1 MQILVNK
8 RNEIIS
14 YAIIGGFEEGI
25 DIENLPENFS
35 QVLDLKPLK
44 IQMGK

>member
-14 YAIIGGFEEGI
+14 YAVIGGFEEGI
-25 DIENLPENFS
+25 
-35 QVLDLKPLK
+35 
-44 IQMGK
+44 

>member
-14 YAIIGGFEEGI
+14 YAIIGGFEE
-25 DIENLPENFS
+25 
-35 QVLDLKPLK
+35 
-44 IQMGK
+44 

>member
-14 YAIIGGFEEGI
+14 YAIIGG
-25 DIENLPENFS
+25 
-35 QVLDLKPLK
+35 
-44 IQMGK
+44 

>member
-14 YAIIGGFEEGI
+14 YAVIGGFE
-25 DIENLPENFS
+25 
-35 QVLDLKPLK
+35 
-44 IQMGK
+44 

>member
-14 YAIIGGFEEGI
+14 YAIIGGFEEG
-25 DIENLPENFS
+25 
-35 QVLDLKPLK
+35 
-44 IQMGK
+44 

>member
-25 DIENLPENFS
+25 DIENLPEKFLS
-35 QVLDLKPLK
+35 SF
-44 IQMGK
+44 

>member
-14 YAIIGGFEEGI
+14 YAIIGGF
-25 DIENLPENFS
+25 
-35 QVLDLKPLK
+35 
-44 IQMGK
+44 

>member
-14 YAIIGGFEEGI
+14 YAIIGGFE
-25 DIENLPENFS
+25 
-35 QVLDLKPLK
+35 
-44 IQMGK
+44 

>member
-25 DIENLPENFS
+25 
-35 QVLDLKPLK
+35 
-44 IQMGK
+44 

>member
-14 YAIIGGFEEGI
+14 YAIIGGFEEY
-25 DIENLPENFS
+25 DIENLPENFYS
-35 QVLDLKPLK
+35 SF
-44 IQMGK
+44 

>member
-14 YAIIGGFEEGI
+14 YAI
-25 DIENLPENFS
+25 
-35 QVLDLKPLK
+35 
-44 IQMGK
+44 

>member
-25 DIENLPENFS
+25 DI
-35 QVLDLKPLK
+35 
-44 IQMGK
+44 

>member
-14 YAIIGGFEEGI
+14 YAII
-25 DIENLPENFS
+25 
-35 QVLDLKPLK
+35 
-44 IQMGK
+44 

>member
-14 YAIIGGFEEGI
+14 YAVIGGFEEG
-25 DIENLPENFS
+25 
-35 QVLDLKPLK
+35 
-44 IQMGK
+44 

>member
-14 YAIIGGFEEGI
+14 YAVIGG
-25 DIENLPENFS
+25 
-35 QVLDLKPLK
+35 
-44 IQMGK
+44 

>member
-25 DIENLPENFS
+25 DIENLPENF
-35 QVLDLKPLK
+35 
-44 IQMGK
+44 

>member
-14 YAIIGGFEEGI
+14 YAIIG
-25 DIENLPENFS
+25 
-35 QVLDLKPLK
+35 
-44 IQMGK
+44 